1 MEKLFQ
7 LSTALLE
14 LVIVMA
20 LPFCDRLATPLKTVG
35 FAYNVDPRLPYGL
48 ITITL
53 FIAMVLTCLIYVPAK
68 VEQKSV
74 EEISKTGIVR
84 QAFNTFRHNKSLR
97 NFVAI
102 GFLAGVFG
110 DLLFAY
116 YQPYYINL
124 KVTAVTLGIL
134 FGSLRAASASGSYI
148 MRRFSG
154 SISPSKVQIINV
166 GSIIMTASLLYVL
179 KLPIVLAAPLF
190 LGITSGLVEPNM
202 RLYVNKNA
210 TNSVRASV
218 LSFSTTTMSFGVGIG
233 FVLAFF
239 LADRV
244 SAHSVLGLV
253 IIGAVVTIALR
264 LFYSKQTLL
273 EVSQ

>member
-1 MEKLFQ
+1 
-7 LSTALLE
+7 
-14 LVIVMA
+14 
-20 LPFCDRLATPLKTVG
+20 
-35 FAYNVDPRLPYGL
+35 
-48 ITITL
+48 
-53 FIAMVLTCLIYVPAK
+53 
-68 VEQKSV
+68 
-74 EEISKTGIVR
+74 
-84 QAFNTFRHNKSLR
+84 
-97 NFVAI
+97 
-102 GFLAGVFG
+102 
-110 DLLFAY
+110 
-116 YQPYYINL
+116 
-124 KVTAVTLGIL
+124 
-134 FGSLRAASASGSYI
+134 
-148 MRRFSG
+148 
-154 SISPSKVQIINV
+154 
-166 GSIIMTASLLYVL
+166 MTASLLYVL